1 MNLEKGMIMTSSG
14 PVSEE
19 EYKKEIKVEWL
30 GIDGALCLV
39 YVALAAF
46 YSFGIINRIDW
57 IIGWVAPLVA
67 GISTTAIFLRY
78 LYQVFTFGK
87 TPAQKK

>member
-1 MNLEKGMIMTSSG
+1 M
-14 PVSEE
+14 
-19 EYKKEIKVEWL
+19 
-30 GIDGALCLV
+30 
-39 YVALAAF
+39 ALAAF
-46 YSFGIINRIDW
+46 YCFGIINRIDW

>member
-1 MNLEKGMIMTSSG
+1 M
-14 PVSEE
+14 
-19 EYKKEIKVEWL
+19 
-30 GIDGALCLV
+30 
-39 YVALAAF
+39 
-46 YSFGIINRIDW
+46 
-57 IIGWVAPLVA
+57 GWVAPLVA